1 MAAIEKTEQLSFLLI
16 PLMAPGHVIP
26 MIDMAKMLARHGVN
40 VTIMLT
46 PLNFNRFSSV
56 VNRAAMSG
64 LPIRL
69 LQIRFPS
76 QEAGLPAGCESADT
90 LPSYQ
95 LIQNF
100 FVAIK
105 LLQAIVEEKMEEM
118 NPIPSCVIFD
128 KHLPWMAEACQ
139 KFGIPRVSFDGM
151 SSFTQL
157 VMHNLYVSKIHQTV
171 PETVPFLVP
180 GLPHEIEFTK
190 LQLPGLFNPRINDF
204 PEFREQVRLTEAE
217 AYGVV
222 VNSFE
227 ELEKGYVDEFKKI
240 RGGKVWCIGPLS
252 LSSDDNL
259 DRAERG
265 NQASIDAAQCLKWL
279 DIRPPG
285 SVIYAC
291 LGSLARISAP
301 QFLELA
307 LGLEASNHPF
317 ILVVNTGSESEEI
330 EKWISEDGFE
340 ERNRERCLLVRGW
353 APQVLILSHPAVGG
367 FLSHCGWNSTLE
379 SICAGLPMVTFPL
392 FGEQFLNEKLVVQVL
407 KTGVGVG
414 ARVSVHL
421 GQTQR
426 PEDKVTRDGI
436 QAAVEMVMDQGEE
449 GCERRRVAQELGK
462 MAKRSVEEGGSS
474 CLNIELLIEDIA
486 KLAKQKKSS

>member
-1 MAAIEKTEQLSFLLI
+1 MEVIQPKHLNFLLI

-40 VTIMLT
+40 ITIMLT
-46 PLNFNRFSSV
+46 PLNFDRFSSV

-69 LQIRFPS
+69 LRIRFPS
-76 QEAGLPAGCESADT
+76 EEAGLPAGCESADT

-95 LIQNF
+95 LIHNF
-100 FVAIK
+100 FVAIT
-105 LLQAIVEEKMEEM
+105 LLQAIVEEKLDEM
-118 NPIPSCVIFD
+118 KPIPSCVICD
-128 KHLPWMAEACQ
+128 KHLPWMAKTCE
-139 KFGIPRVSFDGM
+139 KFEIPRVAFDGM
-151 SSFTQL
+151 SCFTQL
-157 VMHNLYVSKIHQTV
+157 VMHNLYLSKIHETV
-171 PETVPFLVP
+171 PETVPFVVP
-180 GLPHEIEFTK
+180 GLPDEVEFTK
-190 LQLPGLFNPRINDF
+190 LQLPGLFNPRSIDF
-204 PEFREQVRLTEAE
+204 VGFREQVRITESQ

-240 RGGKVWCIGPLS
+240 RGDKVWCIGPLS
-252 LSSDDNL
+252 LSNDDNL

-279 DIRPPG
+279 DSRPPG
-285 SVIYAC
+285 SVVYAC
-291 LGSLARISAP
+291 LGSLARLSAP

-317 ILVVNTGSESEEI
+317 ILVVNIGSECEEI
-330 EKWISEDGFE
+330 DKWISDEGFE
-340 ERNRERCLLVRGW
+340 ERTGERCLLIRGW

-367 FLSHCGWNSTLE
+367 FLTHCGWNSTLE
-379 SICAGLPMVTFPL
+379 SVCAGLPMVTFPL

-407 KTGVGVG
+407 KMGVGVG

-421 GQTQR
+421 GEKEK
-426 PEDKVTRDGI
+426 PEARVTRDRI
-436 QAAVEMVMDQGEE
+436 QAAVEKVMDQGEE
-449 GCERRRVAQELGK
+449 GCERRRRAQELGK
-462 MAKRSVEEGGSS
+462 MAKRSVEDGGSS
-474 CLNIELLIEDIA
+474 CLNIKLLIQDIS
-486 KLAKQKKSS
+486 KLTEHKKFV